1 MSARQASAQLMTIR
15 ASVRISMA
23 PSPILVGRRFRPRFS
38 EARAIFLVAV
48 MRCRAG
54 AAGVQCVIRVFSDF
68 SRQRGAGMA
77 EIAVVAL
84 IVAKPGAEE
93 KLRVQLEGIVEP
105 TRNEAGA
112 LQYDLHRDLKE
123 PARFVFVERW
133 ASEEALAA
141 HARSAHILAYR
152 EAAADWIERSE
163 IRVLS
168 KLV

>member
-1 MSARQASAQLMTIR
+1 MT
-15 ASVRISMA
+15 
-23 PSPILVGRRFRPRFS
+23 
-38 EARAIFLVAV
+38 
-48 MRCRAG
+48 
-54 AAGVQCVIRVFSDF
+54 
-68 SRQRGAGMA
+68 

-93 KLRVQLEGIVEP
+93 KLRTVLEGIVKP
-105 TRNEAGA
+105 TRNEPGA

-133 ASEEALAA
+133 ESEAALAA

-152 EAAADWIERSE
+152 EAAADWIASSE

-168 KLV
+168 KIV

>member
-1 MSARQASAQLMTIR
+1 MS
-15 ASVRISMA
+15 
-23 PSPILVGRRFRPRFS
+23 
-38 EARAIFLVAV
+38 
-48 MRCRAG
+48 
-54 AAGVQCVIRVFSDF
+54 
-68 SRQRGAGMA
+68 

-93 KLRVQLEGIVEP
+93 KLRGVLEGIVEP
-105 TRNEAGA
+105 TRKEAGA

-133 ASEEALAA
+133 ESEAALA
-141 HARSAHILAYR
+141 AHILAYR

>member
-1 MSARQASAQLMTIR
+1 MC
-15 ASVRISMA
+15 
-23 PSPILVGRRFRPRFS
+23 G
-38 EARAIFLVAV
+38 
-48 MRCRAG
+48 AG
-54 AAGVQCVIRVFSDF
+54 FAYSRTFSDEGGGNGGNC
-68 SRQRGAGMA
+68 SRGADRGEA
-77 EIAVVAL
+77 
-84 IVAKPGAEE
+84 GAEE
-93 KLRVQLEGIVEP
+93 KLRAVLEGIVEP

-133 ASEEALAA
+133 ESEEALAA

-168 KLV
+168 KLL